1 MKSIPWYKRIPIQL
15 PMILLLIILIPTVAF
30 NLHERQVSRE
40 TSIQNAK
47 SQSLEYL
54 REAAYQLETAMEQV
68 ETCAKALS
76 EQSTFLE
83 LVHQYQQRPDDSIL
97 RSQITL
103 LLGQSA
109 WPCQNISGMYLIT
122 DSASE
127 ILTSIPENKSLPVA
141 RGQGLLLLKFYQEQN
156 QGQATWSMRPGVG
169 LNGNEIIYWRP
180 LYTAGGE
187 PLGILACQMETS
199 CFTEALSVLCNQE
212 DTISAITSYSGT
224 VLYCTSLEEIV
235 GKSLS
240 GSQIFSQAYQLQ
252 ENSGCY
258 FTKNGNWMVAHYNA
272 LENGWKYLYAV
283 PTDHIYGEANGW
295 DFLWVQILSGF
306 VGCLLGYILLF
317 RLVIRPLHRLQ
328 AKMELM
334 EKGKLETLD
343 SYGTENE
350 IGAILQA
357 YDRMIVRLRKL
368 INDVYV
374 QQLLRKQAQLTS
386 LHSQIDEHFLYNTL
400 NTIYCQASQEQAH
413 ISASMILLV
422 SRYFRLN
429 LSEGKEKIPLSEILE
444 LLSAY
449 LQIQQMRYG
458 QSLECRLETFPGME
472 EYISLKY
479 LYQPIIENA
488 IVHGFEKKLGNHH
501 LDIRFL
507 KKEDRLCFVVAD
519 DGAGMTP
526 EQCQMVL
533 AGMDSFD
540 LIQGKGYAL
549 RNLQEQIRLTYGPE
563 YRIQIESQLGKG
575 TRVTLEVPL
584 ERRPHEET

>member
-187 PLGILACQMETS
+187 PLGILA
-199 CFTEALSVLCNQE
+199 
-212 DTISAITSYSGT
+212 
-224 VLYCTSLEEIV
+224 
-235 GKSLS
+235 
-240 GSQIFSQAYQLQ
+240 
-252 ENSGCY
+252 
-258 FTKNGNWMVAHYNA
+258 
-272 LENGWKYLYAV
+272 
-283 PTDHIYGEANGW
+283 
-295 DFLWVQILSGF
+295 
-306 VGCLLGYILLF
+306 
-317 RLVIRPLHRLQ
+317 
-328 AKMELM
+328 
-334 EKGKLETLD
+334 
-343 SYGTENE
+343 
-350 IGAILQA
+350 
-357 YDRMIVRLRKL
+357 
-368 INDVYV
+368 
-374 QQLLRKQAQLTS
+374 
-386 LHSQIDEHFLYNTL
+386 
-400 NTIYCQASQEQAH
+400 
-413 ISASMILLV
+413 
-422 SRYFRLN
+422 
-429 LSEGKEKIPLSEILE
+429 
-444 LLSAY
+444 
-449 LQIQQMRYG
+449 
-458 QSLECRLETFPGME
+458 
-472 EYISLKY
+472 
-479 LYQPIIENA
+479 
-488 IVHGFEKKLGNHH
+488 
-501 LDIRFL
+501 
-507 KKEDRLCFVVAD
+507 
-519 DGAGMTP
+519 
-526 EQCQMVL
+526 
-533 AGMDSFD
+533 
-540 LIQGKGYAL
+540 
-549 RNLQEQIRLTYGPE
+549 
-563 YRIQIESQLGKG
+563 
-575 TRVTLEVPL
+575 
-584 ERRPHEET
+584 